1 MLRAAI
7 PINFLPAIPGELFKE
22 NNGFKVEFYD
32 GQEFEGQPIET
43 KILKG
48 NKFWAMGGFG
58 LDIVAQSKRPSLSV
72 RFTGEL
78 QPKFSGEYDFEIFS
92 IGPSRLS
99 INGKIRSIIGLL
111 KIQVMHFWNGLCSKK
126 EKNKF

>member
-1 MLRAAI
+1 
-7 PINFLPAIPGELFKE
+7 
-22 NNGFKVEFYD
+22 
-32 GQEFEGQPIET
+32 
-43 KILKG
+43 
-48 NKFWAMGGFG
+48 MGGFG

-99 INGKIRSIIGLL
+99 INGVNQIDNWTSQDPGDAFFGMGSAPKRKKINFEEGNSYHIITG
-111 KIQVMHFWNGLCSKK
+111 
-126 EKNKF
+126 